1 MDSVKTLVLHSSL
14 GRFAAA
20 GAAALLL
27 IGCVSREDTILPEAT
42 SAVATVSAP
51 QLADTN
57 LQPTPVPSAAATSTP
72 VPPTPTPTPT
82 PVSFLGPIAYK
93 LPDLRTGPIDIPLEL
108 KIPSLGINAP
118 ILGVGITPE
127 NIMDSPKGPAND
139 PIWNKAFWYRG
150 SGPPGDPG
158 VASIAAHYNG
168 REGIPAL
175 FYELEDIRKDDLIM
189 IRRTVDGKE
198 VRYKVT
204 EVKKYTVKETENP
217 QILARIYG
225 EGPVSGKGPIPSAD
239 GLSHITL
246 ITCAGKYV
254 NGAFDH
260 RLVVYATQES

>member
-72 VPPTPTPTPT
+72 VPPTP
-82 PVSFLGPIAYK
+82 VSFLGPIAYK

-127 NIMDSPKGPAND
+127 NI
-139 PIWNKAFWYRG
+139 IKAKMAIK
-150 SGPPGDPG
+150 PQK
-158 VASIAAHYNG
+158 AMIA
-168 REGIPAL
+168 
-175 FYELEDIRKDDLIM
+175 IRKGVMLLF
-189 IRRTVDGKE
+189 
-198 VRYKVT
+198 
-204 EVKKYTVKETENP
+204 
-217 QILARIYG
+217 Q
-225 EGPVSGKGPIPSAD
+225 
-239 GLSHITL
+239 
-246 ITCAGKYV
+246 
-254 NGAFDH
+254 
-260 RLVVYATQES
+260 